1 MIVLG
6 QWVLYVSGPR
16 KHIDERGEE
25 LADRFQTHLNSPM
38 GKAVLDN
45 LDEGET
51 ITIENQEHILKI
63 KKEEGKCVVDFVGYV
78 HDKKPF

>member
-1 MIVLG
+1 M
-6 QWVLYVSGPR
+6 LYVSDTR
-16 KHIDERGEE
+16 KYIDERGKE

-51 ITIENQEHILKI
+51 ITIENQEHILQI
-63 KKEEGKCVVDFVGYV
+63 RKEKGKCVVDFVGYV
-78 HDKKPF
+78 HDKLNY